1 MFNVSTV
8 KRGQSGELLM
18 QASTVSCLDHFQMTG
33 HVCRKSPS
41 SMTIF
46 PPNGVAVWVIFR
58 QTSSMQVGTALFV
71 IGASSQVIMQ
81 AFRIR
86 SARESCIL
94 IEEVSI
100 SLSSSMEIYI
110 KDVNGVRKVWRKSDT
125 LKVECVVRP
134 PGYS

>member
-1 MFNVSTV
+1 
-8 KRGQSGELLM
+8 
-18 QASTVSCLDHFQMTG
+18 MT
-33 HVCRKSPS
+33 
-41 SMTIF
+41 
-46 PPNGVAVWVIFR
+46 FR
-58 QTSSMQVGTALFV
+58 QTSSMQARTALFV
-71 IGASSQVIMQ
+71 IGASSQVIME

-100 SLSSSMEIYI
+100 SLSSSTEIYI

-125 LKVECVVRP
+125 LQVECVVRP